1 MGKDLTKDALIG
13 YDYIS
18 ERCECGRA
26 VCLRKHAIVVGEL
39 FIKCPQCRRWV
50 RISDIK
56 KTNN

>member
-1 MGKDLTKDALIG
+1 MEKHLTKDTLMG

-26 VCLRKHAIVVGEL
+26 VCLRKHALVVGEL
-39 FIKCPQCRRWV
+39 FVKCPKCKKWV

-56 KTNN
+56 KSN